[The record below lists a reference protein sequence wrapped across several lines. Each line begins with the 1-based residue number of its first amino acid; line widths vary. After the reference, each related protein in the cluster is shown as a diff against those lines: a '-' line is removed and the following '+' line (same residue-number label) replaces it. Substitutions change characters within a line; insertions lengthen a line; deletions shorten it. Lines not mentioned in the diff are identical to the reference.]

1 MRQLRLSAGPG
12 TMGWR
17 PQGNPSTGA
26 WGPLVA
32 TPSRQAIT
40 KRQRSGVSAQPIV
53 TSPERGRVMS
63 VQPPPHDFPEG
74 YGEEPANPPADQNDT
89 QASTED
95 GPTGGQASGR

>member
-1 MRQLRLSAGPG
+1 
-12 TMGWR
+12 
-17 PQGNPSTGA
+17 
-26 WGPLVA
+26 
-32 TPSRQAIT
+32 
-40 KRQRSGVSAQPIV
+40 
-53 TSPERGRVMS
+53 MS